1 MIRTPVPSDE
11 RRLQRGENQRIFSQ
25 MRRYFAPASV
35 IPPPFATASQT
46 GNRNT
51 VLTQNGSSTV
61 SNPTDSS
68 KIRLIPNTGQFPAG
82 TGAFAYWNFSTQFT
96 NPALVTATPIGAL
109 PGGSVTATIRL
120 NGPGTNK
127 SILIRSSDD
136 TDNRFLHVHAVGNP
150 N

>member
-1 MIRTPVPSDE
+1 
-11 RRLQRGENQRIFSQ
+11 

-35 IPPPFATASQT
+35 IPPPFASASQT

-61 SNPTDSS
+61 NNPTDSAR
-68 KIRLIPNTGQFPAG
+68 IRLTPNTGQFPVG

-96 NPALVTATPIGAL
+96 NPALVTATAIADFPS
-109 PGGSVTATIRL
+109 GSGTSPAIRL

-127 SILIRSSDD
+127 SILIRSSSDL
-136 TDNRFLHVHAVGNP
+136 DNRFLHVHAVGNP